1 MKSINIIALLLFSAV
16 IAKSQITKRNW
27 LVGGNAALAH
37 TSNNSSASSIYK
49 NTTISISPNIGYF
62 AWDKFC
68 TGIKLSVL
76 LVKNNFPANSGGGSI
91 SYSTKSQFYNLGPFI
106 RYYFL
111 KPENRANIL
120 VESSY
125 QYQFRK
131 DISPG
136 SDSKLSANIFM
147 ISAGPVIY
155 FNSSVGVEFTI
166 GYSSQKYSGITGS
179 NNTIQTSIGLQVHLQ
194 KED

>member
-1 MKSINIIALLLFSAV
+1 M
-16 IAKSQITKRNW
+16 
-27 LVGGNAALAH
+27 
-37 TSNNSSASSIYK
+37 
-49 NTTISISPNIGYF
+49 
-62 AWDKFC
+62 
-68 TGIKLSVL
+68 
-76 LVKNNFPANSGGGSI
+76 
-91 SYSTKSQFYNLGPFI
+91 GPFI

-194 KED
+194 KEN